1 MISTTVGKV
10 SVTPQGSWS
19 GSNTY
24 TRLDIVTNDGCS
36 YIAKQDVPE
45 NIQLN
50 NTEYWIQLASK
61 GKGITSITKT
71 STSGLIDTY
80 TIIYSDYSTSTF
92 DISNGNGIT
101 NISLNPDYTLTI
113 TTDLG
118 SYTTAS
124 IRGETG
130 AAGATITS
138 ITKTSTSGL
147 VDTYTVAL
155 SDGRNTTFTVTNGS
169 SISTISK
176 TSTSGLVDTYTVSLT
191 DGSTS
196 TFTVTNGAQGETGN
210 GIASI
215 TKTSTSGLVDTYT
228 ILYTN
233 GTSSTFTVTNGAGFT
248 PQQIDKLDSLPDA
261 TGVNGT
267 YIITETS
274 GEMTLSPDRNV
285 FKFYGDFVTP
295 ITFDGT
301 LSNVTSM
308 SAYQA
313 AVTAGTVDSV
323 AFVAHTTLVVMSQN
337 VNIGDLIFTSF
348 FIDTSGY
355 PHFETIIDP
364 TLTGLILGTDK
375 LLVRL
380 DYNSQTSSWTVTT
393 APIPSF
399 ESTGV
404 TGQYVLNDNA
414 GILTLVPYKRAF
426 VFAGDVT
433 YNTVTKQLTVSNV
446 DNTYEDFVTGDFENI
461 DNILFSATLY
471 TYDNSTTTEV
481 GVFSL
486 PLNELLSED
495 EKLYF
500 RNIVSG
506 TIFNL
511 DNFVSFDVIL
521 NGREETPSS
530 WVDIWISSVEEIID
544 LADTAPLMNGVAAPG
559 VSTSASRSDHVH
571 PSDTTKANVD
581 GQYENLAS
589 GKLIPR
595 HGTVDNAPY
604 LLRPSFSG
612 DRELDKLVGGTVVW
626 NQLVQ
631 NGNFADTSNWSSY
644 GTTFAV
650 SDNVASITV
659 GSGGSHSIYQ
669 SFNWQEHL
677 GHKLFVTWSVK
688 GDGNSGDVYVRCGTN
703 SGLGSRSIPSGNTDW
718 YERKFIQIFQTTPNT
733 NYLYIAL
740 TNFNEGATV
749 YFKNLVIVDLTA
761 MFGSTIAD
769 YIYSLEQNEA
779 GSGIAG
785 LRSYGFFTEDYIP
798 YDSGTL
804 KSVEATAHEMVGF
817 NLFDKSTVLV
827 DKFIDDTNGE
837 ALTKSNSYATDYI
850 QVIPSTRYYIKTA
863 QTSHLWGAWYD
874 ADKNYISG
882 ITTYANTTRL
892 APSNAYYARF
902 TIKYNGD
909 SGDVDTFCINL
920 SNASLNGT
928 YKPYDRHTYP
938 LDDIVLRGIPKLN
951 VDKLYYDGDEYSS
964 DGTVKRK
971 YGIVDLGDLTWTYIV
986 SGSQL
991 APYFMAK
998 PSGIKVPTTTEVT
1011 TIPPNARLSKYT
1023 PTVRTTTY
1031 FVDKTFVIDR
1041 ENATVAQL
1049 QIKDSAYTDKDT
1061 FKAAMSGVYL
1071 VYELATP
1078 TTETADPFT
1087 NPQIVD
1093 ADGTETYTTT
1103 NNIPVGHET
1112 EYIELDGNISIP
1124 IPPDGDNYYLTS
1136 SNDILEWSSI
1146 DNDPIREKV
1155 EYLPDLASTDGTYL
1169 ISQTSDTMSLVSYV
1183 EPDVPDLSDDL
1194 PLMDGTTSAGT
1205 GTEASRSDHIH
1216 PHDVDLL
1223 PVNSANGNPISINDG
1238 FPVNAKGLSA
1248 SLSPIQDLH
1257 GYESPWPAGGG
1268 KNKLNPSEYVSGHT
1282 YIDMS
1287 QYSAAEGQTIN
1298 LSINN
1303 GTTHGILPKI
1313 APSSGSTA
1321 IWSGGACSAGAL
1333 STYALTLSASMIQN
1347 KLYFINTSTYEEI
1360 SVEDFGL
1367 CKFQLEISSSKT
1379 PYAPYEN
1386 ICPISGHSEVS
1397 VVRSGNN
1404 IWDEEWELGYLNPTT
1419 GANAGSNNCI
1429 RSKNYTPIIP
1439 NTAYYYRI
1447 PSATGVNVKV
1457 YYYDANKSFISL
1469 TNTTG
1474 NALTSPSNAYYVRFY
1489 MSDPYGTTYNNDIA
1503 INYPSTVTTYSPHNI
1518 VSISI
1523 PLGQT
1528 VYGGT
1533 VDVVNGKVAVNKAS
1547 VNLADCSWN
1556 TAGGAFFT
1564 VLTNG
1569 LIHGYYGQNATEGMC
1584 SCYKRASDP
1593 TISSEDNA
1601 WVCGSTYWNGSV
1613 CWLAI
1618 KDTDYNSPS
1627 DFQTSLTGQ
1636 TFVYTLATPIE
1647 VTLTPQ
1653 QLMMLLGDNVISS
1666 AEADSITLDYYC
1678 DITNYIEPTKKK
1690 VETLPDVATN
1700 NGTYLI
1706 TQTDNKMS
1714 LTSYTAPTVPTAS
1727 TSAPKMNGTAA
1738 AGTSSQ
1744 FSRGDH
1750 VHPSDTTKANVADI
1764 PSASSLTPTM
1774 NGTASAGS
1782 ATTWSRGDHVHP
1794 SDTSKADVAD
1804 IPTTL
1809 AQLSDDSSHRL
1820 VTDTQIT
1827 NWGTAYSNSHTH
1839 SNKSV
1844 LDGITADKVSSWDA
1858 KQGDLEEGTDY
1869 LNTTHLAQTYVALT
1883 SVGAN
1888 SGVAELD
1895 ANGKVPSSQL
1905 PSFVDDVLEYNSSS
1919 AFPATGESG
1928 KIYIAKD
1935 TSLAYRWGGSGYAEI
1950 SPSLALGETSSTA
1963 YRGDRGKTAY
1973 DHSQDSTIHVTT
1985 TQKSNWD
1992 TAYTN
1997 NHTHVNKT
2005 VLDDISSTDVTN
2017 WGTAYTNNHTHS
2029 NKALLD
2035 TYEQTETNL
2044 ADAVTKKHSHSNKTV
2059 LDGITSTNVT
2069 NWGTAYTNSHTHSNK
2084 AVLDDIASTD
2094 ITAWNSAS
2102 ADSHTHSN
2110 KTTLDGITSTN
2121 VTNWGTAYT
2130 NSHTH
2135 SNKTVLDGI
2144 TSTNV
2149 TNWGTAYTNSHT
2161 HSNKSV
2167 LDDISSTDVTA
2178 WNGAVS
2184 DSHTHTN
2191 LSLLETYTQT
2201 ETDLAD
2207 AVTNSHTHTNK
2218 TVLDGITSTNVTNWG
2233 TAYTNS
2239 HTHSNKTTLDGI
2251 SSTDITNWNG
2261 KQKAIT
2267 YGTTDPSG
2275 GSVGDIYIKYT
2286 T

>member
-50 NTEYWIQLASK
+50 NTEYWVQLASK

-113 TTDLG
+113 ATDLG

-295 ITFDGT
+295 ISFDGT

-308 SAYQA
+308 SSYQA

-323 AFVAHTTLVVMSQN
+323 AFVAHTTLVVMGQN
-337 VNIGDLIFTSF
+337 VNIGDIIFTSF

-364 TLTGLILGTDK
+364 TLIGLIMGTDK

-380 DYNSQTSSWTVTT
+380 EYNSQTSSWAVTT

-404 TGQYVLNDNA
+404 TGEYVLNDNA

-426 VFAGDVT
+426 VFAGDVI

-446 DNTYEDFVTGDFENI
+446 DNTYEDFVTSDFENI

-500 RNIVSG
+500 KNIVSG
-506 TIFNL
+506 NIFNL

-544 LADTAPLMNGVAAPG
+544 LADTTPLMNGVAAPG

-581 GQYENLAS
+581 GQYEDLAS

-595 HGTVDNAPY
+595 HGTVNNAPY
-604 LLRPSFSG
+604 LSRPSFSG
-612 DRELDKLVGGTVVW
+612 DREIDKLVGGTVVW
-626 NQLVQ
+626 NQYWNQPNPITAPQGANTGTLGIVYNIPIISGHKYYMKAYQ
-631 NGNFADTSNWSSY
+631 ETTMSSNTRNTLAYSD
-644 GTTFAV
+644 GTTHFQSTSTNNHITAGNMVWLFSPSSTTNNGAV
-650 SDNVASITV
+650 YIWCHTPDVPVTY
-659 GSGGSHSIYQ
+659 SG
-669 SFNWQEHL
+669 F
-677 GHKLFVTWSVK
+677 T
-688 GDGNSGDVYVRCGTN
+688 C
-703 SGLGSRSIPSGNTDW
+703 
-718 YERKFIQIFQTTPNT
+718 
-733 NYLYIAL
+733 
-740 TNFNEGATV
+740 
-749 YFKNLVIVDLTA
+749 VDLTA

-769 YIYSLEQNEA
+769 YVYSL
-779 GSGIAG
+779 GTDDGIAW
-785 LRSYGFFTEDYIP
+785 LQSYGFFTEDYIP
-798 YDSGTL
+798 YDTGTL
-804 KSVEATAHEMVGF
+804 KSVEATAHIM
-817 NLFDKSTVLV
+817 K
-827 DKFIDDTNGE
+827 
-837 ALTKSNSYATDYI
+837 
-850 QVIPSTRYYIKTA
+850 
-863 QTSHLWGAWYD
+863 D
-874 ADKNYISG
+874 ADDNVIG
-882 ITTYANTTRL
+882 N
-892 APSNAYYARF
+892 
-902 TIKYNGD
+902 
-909 SGDVDTFCINL
+909 
-920 SNASLNGT
+920 
-928 YKPYDRHTYP
+928 YP
-938 LDDIVLRGIPKLN
+938 LDDIVLRGIPKLDASN
-951 VDKLYYDGDEYSS
+951 KLYYDGDEYSS
-964 DGTVKRK
+964 DGTVTRRFNVVSLANISWTSRVVGDVNRAYSATLPSNYIGQSSPNIFRCDQYEPIGSTSTSNLNTTVDSKSVGLYK
-971 YGIVDLGDLTWTYIV
+971 YSSTSTVDNTIYLVIPKGDTPKTT
-986 SGSQL
+986 GSL
-991 APYFMAK
+991 IYK
-998 PSGIKVPTTTEVT
+998 LNTSTTE
-1011 TIPPNARLSKYT
+1011 S
-1023 PTVRTTTY
+1023 
-1031 FVDKTFVIDR
+1031 
-1041 ENATVAQL
+1041 
-1049 QIKDSAYTDKDT
+1049 
-1061 FKAAMSGVYL
+1061 
-1071 VYELATP
+1071 
-1078 TTETADPFT
+1078 ADPFT

-1103 NNIPVGHET
+1103 NNVPVGHET

-1124 IPPDGDNYYLTS
+1124 IPPDGDNYYLIS

-1155 EYLPDLASTDGTYL
+1155 EY
-1169 ISQTSDTMSLVSYV
+1169 
-1183 EPDVPDLSDDL
+1183 
-1194 PLMDGTTSAGT
+1194 
-1205 GTEASRSDHIH
+1205 
-1216 PHDVDLL
+1216 
-1223 PVNSANGNPISINDG
+1223 
-1238 FPVNAKGLSA
+1238 
-1248 SLSPIQDLH
+1248 
-1257 GYESPWPAGGG
+1257 
-1268 KNKLNPSEYVSGHT
+1268 
-1282 YIDMS
+1282 
-1287 QYSAAEGQTIN
+1287 
-1298 LSINN
+1298 
-1303 GTTHGILPKI
+1303 
-1313 APSSGSTA
+1313 
-1321 IWSGGACSAGAL
+1321 
-1333 STYALTLSASMIQN
+1333 
-1347 KLYFINTSTYEEI
+1347 
-1360 SVEDFGL
+1360 
-1367 CKFQLEISSSKT
+1367 
-1379 PYAPYEN
+1379 
-1386 ICPISGHSEVS
+1386 
-1397 VVRSGNN
+1397 
-1404 IWDEEWELGYLNPTT
+1404 
-1419 GANAGSNNCI
+1419 
-1429 RSKNYTPIIP
+1429 
-1439 NTAYYYRI
+1439 
-1447 PSATGVNVKV
+1447 
-1457 YYYDANKSFISL
+1457 
-1469 TNTTG
+1469 
-1474 NALTSPSNAYYVRFY
+1474 
-1489 MSDPYGTTYNNDIA
+1489 
-1503 INYPSTVTTYSPHNI
+1503 
-1518 VSISI
+1518 
-1523 PLGQT
+1523 
-1528 VYGGT
+1528 
-1533 VDVVNGKVAVNKAS
+1533 
-1547 VNLADCSWN
+1547 
-1556 TAGGAFFT
+1556 
-1564 VLTNG
+1564 
-1569 LIHGYYGQNATEGMC
+1569 
-1584 SCYKRASDP
+1584 
-1593 TISSEDNA
+1593 
-1601 WVCGSTYWNGSV
+1601 
-1613 CWLAI
+1613 
-1618 KDTDYNSPS
+1618 
-1627 DFQTSLTGQ
+1627 
-1636 TFVYTLATPIE
+1636 
-1647 VTLTPQ
+1647 
-1653 QLMMLLGDNVISS
+1653 
-1666 AEADSITLDYYC
+1666 
-1678 DITNYIEPTKKK
+1678 
-1690 VETLPDVATN
+1690 LPDVATN

-1714 LTSYTAPTVPTAS
+1714 LTSYTA
-1727 TSAPKMNGTAA
+1727 
-1738 AGTSSQ
+1738 
-1744 FSRGDH
+1744 
-1750 VHPSDTTKANVADI
+1750 
-1764 PSASSLTPTM
+1764 
-1774 NGTASAGS
+1774 
-1782 ATTWSRGDHVHP
+1782 
-1794 SDTSKADVAD
+1794 
-1804 IPTTL
+1804 PTTL

-1869 LNTTHLAQTYVALT
+1869 LNTTHLAQTYVAAT

-1888 SGVAELD
+1888 NGVAELD

-1919 AFPATGESG
+1919 DFPASGESG

-1950 SPSLALGETSSTA
+1950 SPSLALGETSGTA
-1963 YRGDRGKTAY
+1963 YRGDRGKVAY

-1985 TQKSNWD
+1985 SQKSNWD

-2084 AVLDDIASTD
+2084 
-2094 ITAWNSAS
+2094 
-2102 ADSHTHSN
+2102 
-2110 KTTLDGITSTN
+2110 
-2121 VTNWGTAYT
+2121 
-2130 NSHTH
+2130 
-2135 SNKTVLDGI
+2135 TVLDGI

-2167 LDDISSTDVTA
+2167 IDGISSSDVTAWDGAVTDSHTHTNKSVLDDISSTDVTA
-2178 WNGAVS
+2178 WNSAVS

-2201 ETDLAD
+2201 ETNLAD